1 VVTAVTTAEESE
13 AYRPPRQPLVP
24 PGGVEVF
31 DRDMTVTAAGD
42 VPLAAVQQRLAEFG
56 QWLAIDGN
64 PAQPVG
70 RLVEIN
76 STGPLRLGYGAWRDL
91 LLGCQFRNGRG
102 ELITAGGRT
111 VKNVAGYDLT
121 KFMVGQQ
128 GIFGQI
134 VTITARTYQR
144 PAGALLVERE
154 PDVRAVSEL
163 LTTPLR
169 PQWAILTADRLRLGY
184 LGDQAALEYWA
195 SKMPGERRSLERDSE
210 HRVKLFSCSHDRG
223 VTIRA
228 SVPPARLREFTAA
241 AAMIQWGADAAFG
254 IVRGCCDERALPAL
268 RQAARAGGGIAW
280 RETGESIGDIA
291 AGNPAQHQLLLRLR
305 DAFAAG
311 SKP

>member
-1 VVTAVTTAEESE
+1 MQGSDDPQEE
-13 AYRPPRQPLVP
+13 YRPPREPLVL
-24 PGGVEVF
+24 PGGVEIF
-31 DRDMTVTAAGD
+31 ERDMTVTVAGD
-42 VPLAAVQQRLAEFG
+42 VPLAVVQERLAEVG
-56 QWLAIDGN
+56 QWLAVDGD
-64 PAQPVG
+64 PPTAVG

-91 LLGCQFRNGRG
+91 LLGCQFDNGRG

-184 LGDQAALEYWA
+184 LGDQAALECWA
-195 SKMPGERRSLERDSE
+195 SKMQGERRSLERDSE
-210 HRVKLFSCSHDRG
+210 DRVKLFSCSHDRG
-223 VTIRA
+223 VTFRA
-228 SVPPARLREFTAA
+228 SVPPARLQEFTIAA
-241 AAMIQWGADAAFG
+241 GMIRWGADALFG
-254 IVRGCCDERALPAL
+254 IVRGCCDESALPAL
-268 RQAARAGGGIAW
+268 RQAAKAVGGMAW
-280 RETGESIGDIA
+280 RETGESIDDIA
-291 AGNPAQHQLLLRLR
+291 ADNPAQHRLLLRLR

-311 SKP
+311 AKP

>member
-1 VVTAVTTAEESE
+1 ME
-13 AYRPPRQPLVP
+13 L
-24 PGGVEVF
+24 F
-31 DRDMTVTAAGD
+31 DRDMTVTIAAD
-42 VPLAAVQQRLAEFG
+42 VPLAAVQERLAAIG
-56 QWLAIDGN
+56 QWLAIDGD
-64 PAQPVG
+64 PARPVG

-102 ELITAGGRT
+102 ELITAGGRA

-134 VTITARTYQR
+134 ATITARTYRR

-154 PDVRAVSEL
+154 PDVRAISEL

-184 LGDQAALEYWA
+184 LGDQPALEFWA
-195 SKMPGERRSLERDSE
+195 SRMQGERRSIDHDTEDRL
-210 HRVKLFSCSHDRG
+210 KLFSRPYDQG
-223 VTIRA
+223 VTFRA
-228 SVPPARLREFTAA
+228 SVPPARLREFASSAPLTY
-241 AAMIQWGADAAFG
+241 WGADAVFG
-254 IVRGCCDERALPAL
+254 IVRGCCDESALPAL
-268 RQAARAGGGIAW
+268 RQAASAIGGTAW
-280 RETGESIGDIA
+280 REAGESIDDLA

-305 DAFAAG
+305 DAFAG
-311 SKP
+311 SRP